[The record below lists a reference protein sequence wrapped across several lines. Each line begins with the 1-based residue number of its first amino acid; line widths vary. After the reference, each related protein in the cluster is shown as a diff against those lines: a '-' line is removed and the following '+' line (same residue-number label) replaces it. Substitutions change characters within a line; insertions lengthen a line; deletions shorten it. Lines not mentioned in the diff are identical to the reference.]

1 MASVPNIS
9 HPAGLSVC
17 RTIWTENTDSES
29 TEKGFESKIT
39 DFTGTKCEACIQKT
53 KCRKKTTLYS
63 MSLLW
68 TLGNNCW
75 GSGASRGQTLLQMGR
90 SIPPLHYRGHGEA
103 ALQKKKKEL
112 EKKEHGSTHFLLTR
126 LLARG
131 HNTSACKLPLLTRT
145 GAPVVLSCQKKKKR
159 ELILTRGS
167 CFEFYDVELKDWGR
181 EIKSWFLIKGVLCV
195 PGRNDYGE

>member
-53 KCRKKTTLYS
+53 KCRKKTTLYP
-63 MSLLW
+63 MILLW

-75 GSGASRGQTLLQMGR
+75 GSGAASPPPEDKRSSRWVGPSHLSTTGAMVKQR
-90 SIPPLHYRGHGEA
+90 S
-103 ALQKKKKEL
+103 KKKKKSL
-112 EKKEHGSTHFLLTR
+112 KKKNMAALISSSHGLSPAAIT
-126 LLARG
+126 
-131 HNTSACKLPLLTRT
+131 P
-145 GAPVVLSCQKKKKR
+145 APVSCLSWPAQVLRSYSLAKKKKKR
-159 ELILTRGS
+159 ANFDSRLLLWILRRGIKR
-167 CFEFYDVELKDWGR
+167 LR
-181 EIKSWFLIKGVLCV
+181 EGDKVLDS
-195 PGRNDYGE
+195 N

>member
-39 DFTGTKCEACIQKT
+39 DFTVTKCEACIQKT

-75 GSGASRGQTLLQMGR
+75 GSGAASPPPEDKRSSRP
-90 SIPPLHYRGHGEA
+90 PPLHYRGHGEA
-103 ALQKKKKEL
+103 AFQKKKKSL
-112 EKKEHGSTHFLLTR
+112 KKKNMAALISSSHGLSPAAIT
-126 LLARG
+126 
-131 HNTSACKLPLLTRT
+131 P
-145 GAPVVLSCQKKKKR
+145 APVSCLSWPAQVLRSYSLAKKKKKR
-159 ELILTRGS
+159 ANFDSRLLLWILRRGIKR
-167 CFEFYDVELKDWGR
+167 LR
-181 EIKSWFLIKGVLCV
+181 EGDKVLDS
-195 PGRNDYGE
+195 N

>member
-75 GSGASRGQTLLQMGR
+75 GSGAASPPPEDKRSSRWVGPSHLSTTGAMVKQR
-90 SIPPLHYRGHGEA
+90 SK
-103 ALQKKKKEL
+103 KKKKEL

-126 LLARG
+126 PLARG

-159 ELILTRGS
+159 ANFDSRLLLWILRRGIKR
-167 CFEFYDVELKDWGR
+167 LR
-181 EIKSWFLIKGVLCV
+181 EGDKVLV
-195 PGRNDYGE
+195 SN